1 MRPDHPP
8 GDDIFSNAAE
18 LKRHFQSHLIT
29 QQSPRVWTS
38 QYQPRNDATIQCL
51 ESSAAQRHHT
61 QTKCVTTTRRIQG
74 APPYVASTRTFPKRQ
89 SRPQVAPFQRL
100 MGFLDAPRWPPC
112 VFCRLQSIT
121 KHYTTARHPCISQ
134 TRQKCPS
141 NGRMTR
147 GPTHTKARPQ

>member
-38 QYQPRNDATIQCL
+38 QYQPRNDATIWCL

-89 SRPQVAPFQRL
+89 SKPQVAP
-100 MGFLDAPRWPPC
+100 
-112 VFCRLQSIT
+112 
-121 KHYTTARHPCISQ
+121 
-134 TRQKCPS
+134 S
-141 NGRMTR
+141 NGSWDSWMHPGDHHACSADFKALQNTTQLR
-147 GPTHTKARPQ
+147 GIHASRKQDKSVLRTEG